1 MSQAF
6 KFGFRSDEKSKK
18 QRQDVKDPNGLLNEK
33 PRESTVTITDITDKD
48 TEKTDKQEAQSD
60 KTNGVASTSSG
71 KHCKKLS

>member
-48 TEKTDKQEAQSD
+48 TDKQEAQSD